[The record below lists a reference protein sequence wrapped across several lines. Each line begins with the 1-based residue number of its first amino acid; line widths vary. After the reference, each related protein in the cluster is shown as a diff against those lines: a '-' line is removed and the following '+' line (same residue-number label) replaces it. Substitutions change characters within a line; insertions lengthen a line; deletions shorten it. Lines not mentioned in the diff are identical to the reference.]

1 MAGGAATTGVNW
13 AKLAILDDTGALIS
27 DPSKGGIGKDGVYL
41 AVNKDVG
48 VIEAKIS
55 GIEQKGT
62 AVYANNGIGRYSY
75 GAQEPSMT
83 LNALDMDY
91 DVYNKIKGYESD
103 GKGGYILSS
112 KSKPHV
118 AVLVA
123 SQDYD
128 GNLVYLA
135 FANSNVVETAL
146 DKKTDNTKAQ
156 DDSISLEIDALSP
169 LKDGVFADSQGSQKP
184 FKVYFS
190 RESGFDEAAMY
201 KEVFGGY
208 TVATKTTTTP
218 ATPATPATTT
228 SGS

>member
-13 AKLAILDDTGALIS
+13 AKLGILDDTGTLIS
-27 DPSKGGIGKDGVYL
+27 DPSKGGIGTDGIYL
-41 AVNKDVG
+41 AVNKSVG
-48 VIEAKIS
+48 IIEAKIS

-62 AVYANNGIGRYSY
+62 AVYSNNGIGRYSY

-103 GKGGYILSS
+103 GKGGYVLSS
-112 KSKPHV
+112 KKKPNV

-123 SQDYD
+123 SQDYA
-128 GNLVYLA
+128 GNMVYLA
-135 FANSNVVETAL
+135 FANSNVVETDL

-156 DDSISLEIDALSP
+156 DDTISLEIDALDP
-169 LKDGVFADSQGSQKP
+169 LKDGIFTDSQGQQKP
-184 FKVYFS
+184 YKVYFAQA
-190 RESGFDEAAMY
+190 SGFDEAAMM

-208 TVATKTTTTP
+208 TA
-218 ATPATPATTT
+218 AT
-228 SGS
+228 SGTTQG

>member
-13 AKLAILDDTGALIS
+13 AKLAILDDTGTLIS
-27 DPSKGGIGKDGVYL
+27 DPSKGGIGTDGVYL
-41 AVNKDVG
+41 AVNKNVG

-62 AVYANNGIGRYSY
+62 AVYSNNGIGRYSY
-75 GAQEPSMT
+75 GAQQPSMT
-83 LNALDMDY
+83 LSAIDMDY

-112 KSKPHV
+112 KSKPNV
-118 AVLVA
+118 AILVA

-128 GNLVYLA
+128 GNFIYLA
-135 FANSNVVETAL
+135 FANSNVVETDL
-146 DKKTDNTKAQ
+146 DKKTDDSKAQ
-156 DDSISLEIDALSP
+156 DDSISLEIDALDP
-169 LKDGVFADSQGSQKP
+169 LKNNVFVDSNGTQRP

-190 RESGFDEAAMY
+190 QESGFDEAVMY

-208 TVATKTTTTP
+208 TTATTTTP
-218 ATPATPATTT
+218 THTV
-228 SGS
+228 GQ

>member
-13 AKLAILDDTGALIS
+13 AKLAILDDTGTLIS
-27 DPSKGGIGKDGVYL
+27 DPSKGGIGTDGVYL
-41 AVNKDVG
+41 AVNKEVG

-62 AVYANNGIGRYSY
+62 AVYSNNGIGRYSY
-75 GAQEPSMT
+75 GAQQPSMT
-83 LNALDMDY
+83 LNAIDMDY

-135 FANSNVVETAL
+135 FANSNVVETDV
-146 DKKTDNTKAQ
+146 DKKTDDTKAE
-156 DDSISLEIDALSP
+156 DDTVSLEIDALSP
-169 LKDGVFADSQGSQKP
+169 LKDGIFVDSQGSQKP
-184 FKVYFS
+184 YKTYFS
-190 RESGFDEAAMY
+190 RDNGFTEAAMM

-208 TVATKTTTTP
+208 TAATGTTTNTP
-218 ATPATPATTT
+218 